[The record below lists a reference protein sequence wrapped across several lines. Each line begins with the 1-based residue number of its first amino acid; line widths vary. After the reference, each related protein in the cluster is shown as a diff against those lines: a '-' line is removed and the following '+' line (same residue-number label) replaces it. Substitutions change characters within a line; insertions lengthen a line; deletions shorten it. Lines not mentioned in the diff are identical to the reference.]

1 MVALNLRVWAAAALL
16 AGAGLAFAQADREVQ
31 VKAAFLYKFG
41 DFVEWPAN
49 AFSGPDS
56 TFFIGVAGDDAL
68 AAELERV
75 TAGRTIQE
83 RKVVVRRL
91 QRGEAPGQL
100 HLLFVSQAEGGRLAD
115 ILAALKGRPL
125 LVVTESEN
133 ALEQGSVINFV
144 AVGDKLR
151 FDVALPQAERAR
163 LKISA
168 RLLAVARKVVS

>member
-1 MVALNLRVWAAAALL
+1 VWLAAVLL
-16 AGAGLAFAQADREVQ
+16 ALPALSAAQAEREVQ
-31 VKAAFLYKFG
+31 IKAAFLYKFG

-49 AFSGPDS
+49 AFAGPDS
-56 TFFIGVAGDDAL
+56 VFLIGVVGAEAL

-91 QRGEAPGQL
+91 QRGEAPGRL
-100 HLLFVSQAEGGRLAD
+100 HLLFVGQAEGARLAE
-115 ILAALKGRPL
+115 ILAAVKGQAL

-144 AVGDKLR
+144 PVGDKLR
-151 FDVALPQAERAR
+151 FDVALPPAERAR

-168 RLLAVARKVVS
+168 RLLAVARKVVSSS